1 MHGLSKVQL
10 PPLCDE
16 RWFKVLRLFCRVAD
30 GLIYSSSVSTHWV
43 SHVFQKLQG
52 DCRCKN
58 EWKWKWS
65 CSVVSDSLRP
75 MGCSPQSSSVHGI
88 LQARILEW
96 VAISFSR
103 GSSRPRGR
111 TQVSHIAG
119 RRFNLCATREAKM
132 SKKALLLSFSAHC
145 LGWKCPQ
152 EELIHQSVMLGQ
164 SRGRWGERV
173 TALALR

>member
-1 MHGLSKVQL
+1 MQTSDHIWNILGQFWKLNQNNYIRLKTKGKHGMRSR
-10 PPLCDE
+10 E
-16 RWFKVLRLFCRVAD
+16 TANR
-30 GLIYSSSVSTHWV
+30 
-43 SHVFQKLQG
+43 
-52 DCRCKN
+52 
-58 EWKWKWS
+58 KWKWS

-75 MGCSPQSSSVHGI
+75 MDCSPQSSSIHGI

-103 GSSRPRGR
+103 GSSGPRDR

-145 LGWKCPQ
+145 LGWRYPQ
-152 EELIHQSVMLGQ
+152 EELIRQSVKLGQ

-173 TALALR
+173 TALALC